1 MEAYSLLRNLWK
13 KTVFLQQVN
22 HQVLINMADAQ
33 KILGIALV
41 FFMVGCATTKLPEQP
56 TRTLQKT
63 DSEGISY
70 VSMTNA
76 LPDQVQT
83 LGPVLFV
90 PPNAA
95 SEVSSMLSEEVAKQL
110 VLQGFSYVRAKYNDK
125 EAKEDVLGKS
135 GMQSRILYAGSWDEF
150 VAMNNENAGKDG
162 KEFDPKGFIGMA
174 GQVLVMGVALLAGV
188 PVQAT
193 TMYGMEA
200 RYGTFYKEDT
210 RWFQSIQIDPA
221 LMAKP
226 PKNVIAIK
234 TGADTYYN
242 KDRVALWT
250 LVLTNKDV
258 EQQDPFLP
266 PNAKEIGPF
275 LPAIAKEIASNLSG
289 LMKPKAPISDEDR
302 AAIARIEDRL
312 RAKAETET
320 ISETAKRYPQLP
332 PPQ

>member
-1 MEAYSLLRNLWK
+1 MRYVLAVTLALSL
-13 KTVFLQQVN
+13 
-22 HQVLINMADAQ
+22 I
-33 KILGIALV
+33 
-41 FFMVGCATTKLPEQP
+41 GCATTKPPEQP

-63 DSEGISY
+63 NGKEISY

-95 SEVSSMLSEEVAKQL
+95 SEASSRLSEEVAKQL
-110 VLQGFSYVRAKYNDK
+110 VPQGFAYVRAKFHDK

-135 GMQSRILYAGSWDEF
+135 GLQSRILYAGTWDEF
-150 VAMNNENAGKDG
+150 VALNQENAQKDG

-193 TMYGMEA
+193 TMYGMGA
-200 RYGTFYKEDT
+200 HYGNFSKEDT
-210 RWFQSIQIDPA
+210 SWFQSIQIDPE
-221 LMAKP
+221 LLTKP
-226 PKNVIAIK
+226 PKSVIAIK

-250 LVLTNKDV
+250 LVLTNKNV

-266 PNAKEIGPF
+266 ANTKEIDPF
-275 LPAIAKEIASNLSG
+275 LPAIAKEIAANLSG
-289 LMKPKAPISDEDR
+289 LMKPKAAITDEDR

-312 RAKAETET
+312 KAKSES
-320 ISETAKRYPQLP
+320 ISETAKPYPQIP
-332 PPQ
+332 ATQ

>member
-1 MEAYSLLRNLWK
+1 MANL
-13 KTVFLQQVN
+13 
-22 HQVLINMADAQ
+22 Q
-33 KILGIALV
+33 KIIGVGLML
-41 FFMVGCATTKLPEQP
+41 FMVGCATTKPPEQP

-63 DSEGISY
+63 NGKEISY

-95 SEVSSMLSEEVAKQL
+95 SEASSRLSEEVAKQL
-110 VLQGFSYVRAKYNDK
+110 VPQGFAYVRAKFHDK

-135 GMQSRILYAGSWDEF
+135 GLQSRILYAGTWDEF
-150 VAMNNENAGKDG
+150 VALNQENAQKDG

-193 TMYGMEA
+193 TMYGMGA
-200 RYGTFYKEDT
+200 HYGNFSKEDT
-210 RWFQSIQIDPA
+210 SWFQSIQIDPE
-221 LMAKP
+221 LLTKP
-226 PKNVIAIK
+226 PKSVIAIK

-250 LVLTNKDV
+250 LVLTNQDA
-258 EQQDPFLP
+258 EQLETLIKPV
-266 PNAKEIGPF
+266 
-275 LPAIAKEIASNLSG
+275 AKEIATNLSI
-289 LMKPKAPISDEDR
+289 LMKPKAPISDEER

-312 RAKAETET
+312 KAKAETET
-320 ISETAKRYPQLP
+320 ISETARRYPQLP
-332 PPQ
+332 VPQ

>member
-1 MEAYSLLRNLWK
+1 MANVQKTLVVALMLL
-13 KTVFLQQVN
+13 
-22 HQVLINMADAQ
+22 
-33 KILGIALV
+33 
-41 FFMVGCATTKLPEQP
+41 MVGCATTKPPEQP

-63 DSEGISY
+63 DGKGISY
-70 VSMTNA
+70 ISMTNA

-95 SEVSSMLSEEVAKQL
+95 SEGSSRLSEEVAKQL
-110 VLQGFSYVRAKYNDK
+110 APQGFAYVRAKFYDK

-135 GMQSRILYAGSWDEF
+135 GMQSRILYAGTWDEF
-150 VAMNNENAGKDG
+150 VALNQENAQKDG
-162 KEFDPKGFIGMA
+162 KEFDPKGFIGMT

-193 TMYGMEA
+193 TMYGMGA
-200 RYGTFYKEDT
+200 HYGNFSKEDAS
-210 RWFQSIQIDPA
+210 WFQSIQINPE
-221 LMAKP
+221 LLAKP

-234 TGADTYYN
+234 TGADTFYN

-250 LVLTNKDV
+250 LVLTNKNV
-258 EQQDPFLP
+258 EQQDPVS
-266 PNAKEIGPF
+266 AKVIDPF
-275 LPAIAKEIASNLSG
+275 LPAIAKEIAANLSV
-289 LMKPKAPISDEDR
+289 LMKPKAPLSDEDR

-312 RAKAETET
+312 KAKNDS

-332 PPQ
+332 VPQ

>member
-1 MEAYSLLRNLWK
+1 MISMRYAFAITLAFSL
-13 KTVFLQQVN
+13 
-22 HQVLINMADAQ
+22 I
-33 KILGIALV
+33 
-41 FFMVGCATTKLPEQP
+41 GCATTKPPEQP
-56 TRTLQKT
+56 TRILQKT
-63 DSEGISY
+63 DGNGISY
-70 VSMTNA
+70 ISMTNA
-76 LPDQVQT
+76 LPDQLQM

-90 PPNAA
+90 PPNAVSEA
-95 SEVSSMLSEEVAKQL
+95 SSKLSEEVAKQL
-110 VLQGFSYVRAKYNDK
+110 ASQGFTYVRAKFYDK

-135 GMQSRILYAGSWDEF
+135 GMQSRILYAGTWDGF
-150 VAMNNENAGKDG
+150 VAMNQENAQKDG

-193 TMYGMEA
+193 TMYGMGA
-200 RYGTFYKEDT
+200 HYGNFSKEDAS
-210 RWFQSIQIDPA
+210 WFQSIQINPE
-221 LMAKP
+221 LLAKP

-250 LVLTNKDV
+250 LVLTNKNV

-302 AAIARIEDRL
+302 AAIERIEERL
-312 RAKAETET
+312 K
-320 ISETAKRYPQLP
+320 AKRESIDQMAKSAQLVL
-332 PPQ
+332 

>member
-1 MEAYSLLRNLWK
+1 MVISQN
-13 KTVFLQQVN
+13 
-22 HQVLINMADAQ
+22 
-33 KILGIALV
+33 ILGVALML
-41 FFMVGCATTKLPEQP
+41 FMVGCATTKPPEQP

-63 DSEGISY
+63 DGKGISY
-70 VSMTNA
+70 ISMTNA

-95 SEVSSMLSEEVAKQL
+95 SEGSSRLSEEVAKQL
-110 VLQGFSYVRAKYNDK
+110 VPQGFAFVRAKFYDK
-125 EAKEDVLGKS
+125 EAKEDVLGRS
-135 GMQSRILYAGSWDEF
+135 GMQSRILYAGSWDQF
-150 VAMNNENAGKDG
+150 VALNQENAQKDG
-162 KEFDPKGFIGMA
+162 KEFDPNGFIGMA

-193 TMYGMEA
+193 TMYGMGA
-200 RYGTFYKEDT
+200 HYGNFSKEDAS
-210 RWFQSIQIDPA
+210 WFQRIQINPE
-221 LMAKP
+221 LLAKP

-258 EQQDPFLP
+258 ERQDPFLP
-266 PNAKEIGPF
+266 VNSKEIDPL
-275 LPAIAKEIASNLSG
+275 LPAIAKEIAANLSG

-302 AAIARIEDRL
+302 AAISRIEDRL
-312 RAKAETET
+312 KAKNDS

-332 PPQ
+332 IPQ